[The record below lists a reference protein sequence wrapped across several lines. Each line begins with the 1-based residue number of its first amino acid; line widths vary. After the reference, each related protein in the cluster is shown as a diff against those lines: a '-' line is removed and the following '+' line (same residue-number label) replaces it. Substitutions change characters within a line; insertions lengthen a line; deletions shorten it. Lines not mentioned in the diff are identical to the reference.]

1 MEGEK
6 DMENKKQ
13 VIDEMEN
20 KLKEQFDL
28 LHEESKKC
36 EPEYLEVL
44 TNSMLAIYKLLNLP
58 KLF

>member
-1 MEGEK
+1 
-6 DMENKKQ
+6 MENEKQ
-13 VIDEMEN
+13 VIEEMEN

-28 LHEESKKC
+28 LCEVSKEC

-44 TNSMLAIYKLLNLP
+44 TNSMLAIYKLLNPP